1 MSQRRLLSSNKV
13 LSSLPRTENQRLAAN
28 LEVVNLAEGQV
39 LSEPGK
45 AVRYVYFPITALL
58 TTLAVVDE
66 DAEFAVGMAGCEGMC
81 NVTCA
86 LGSYCSPF
94 KTVVQ
99 CPGEAW
105 RMKAKIFVK
114 ELHECAAFRDQVLNF
129 VLALNVQMA
138 QTAAC
143 TRHHDID
150 QRLARWLLM
159 TRDRLSS
166 DRFNIT
172 HEVLSKFLG
181 VRRVGVTNSAKMLK
195 ERKLIS
201 YSRGAIEIVDGA
213 GLQAVSCS
221 CYTLKVRTP

>member
-1 MSQRRLLSSNKV
+1 
-13 LSSLPRTENQRLAAN
+13 
-28 LEVVNLAEGQV
+28 
-39 LSEPGK
+39 
-45 AVRYVYFPITALL
+45 VRYVYFPITALL
-58 TTLAVVDE
+58 TTLAVVGE

-86 LGSYCSPF
+86 LGSYSSPF

-99 CPGEAW
+99 CPGQAW

-129 VLALNVQMA
+129 VLTMNVQMA
-138 QTAAC
+138 RTAAC
-143 TRHHDID
+143 TQHHDID
-150 QRLARWLLM
+150 QRLACWLLM

-166 DRFNIT
+166 DSFNFT

-181 VRRVGVTNSAKMLK
+181 VRRACVTNSAKMLK
-195 ERKLIS
+195 ERKLIA
-201 YSRGAIEIVDGA
+201 YSRGTIEIVDGA

-221 CYTLKVRTP
+221 CYTLNVRAP